1 MLYTLLEDIPRPSP
15 FLLCYQFHLTT
26 SFCKSFKKFA
36 FCLRFLLLVAAV
48 VVVVVVVDDDDG
60 GGDDYDD
67 DSDIRALC
75 RTGR

>member
-1 MLYTLLEDIPRPSP
+1 MLYNLLEDSPQPSP

-26 SFCKSFKKFA
+26 SFCKRFNIFA
-36 FCLRFLLLVAAV
+36 FCLRFLLLVS
-48 VVVVVVVDDDDG
+48 VVVVVVDDDDG
-60 GGDDYDD
+60 GDDDDNDD